1 MHSQVLYHAVGTS
14 SDSISESS
22 EPGSAGSGIGTL
34 ISPYAPISN
43 PLLTRRSQA
52 ALAAALAAVATE
64 RRLSAGDAA
73 EVLLPHVLAAI
84 TRPQPDEVT
93 HLRRAPNRVPSIVL
107 TASSCA
113 WQGALRRQ
121 GVRALP
127 HAACEDLWQLEHG
140 ALTLGVRR
148 RSSWTRGCARWWPWR
163 PSSSAAWSSGT
174 LCRSRSARRRRMRPA
189 SRRGALA
196 PRGPAPSHPARS
208 VSPACRACACAR
220 RACLGTLA
228 MQNRQEVRQ
237 CRGRTCVTPAQS
249 RCGPLTRGGSRRRQ
263 ARVVCAALLGAA
275 APRLLREDVAAQ
287 LLPKGL
293 ALCQARDM
301 PMQFRPSFGERVAS
315 SSNQRCLANRC
326 SQMSKDCGSC
336 PARTSNFPAA
346 VQCSPPPAQTALRLL
361 VLQDTDYAVRICM
374 CWQLPPL
381 ARALGRAAAAE
392 ELLPEALEVRSLPRR
407 HRCYFN
413 VYKRTP
419 ANNAIALPP
428 RLPGAHSCLASSLC
442 CTRPLRTGALL
453 RVGQSA

>member
-1 MHSQVLYHAVGTS
+1 LHSQVLYHAVGTS

-22 EPGSAGSGIGTL
+22 EPGSAGGGVGTL
-34 ISPYAPISN
+34 IPPYAPISN
-43 PLLTRRSQA
+43 PLLTRHSQA
-52 ALAAALAAVATE
+52 ARAAALAAVATE

-121 GVRALP
+121 GVRGLP
-127 HAACEDLWQLEHG
+127 HAIRMRSSAACEDLRQLEHG
-140 ALTLGVRR
+140 ALTPGVRR
-148 RSSWTRGCARWWPWR
+148 RSSWTRGCARCWPWR

-174 LCRSRSARRRRMRPA
+174 SCRSRSARRRRMRPA

-228 MQNRQEVRQ
+228 MQRRQEVRQ
-237 CRGRTCVTPAQS
+237 CRGRTCATPAQS
-249 RCGPLTRGGSRRRQ
+249 RCRPLTRGGPRRRQ

-275 APRLLREDVAAQ
+275 APRLLREDVAVQ

-315 SSNQRCLANRC
+315 SS
-326 SQMSKDCGSC
+326 D
-336 PARTSNFPAA
+336 
-346 VQCSPPPAQTALRLL
+346 
-361 VLQDTDYAVRICM
+361 
-374 CWQLPPL
+374 
-381 ARALGRAAAAE
+381 
-392 ELLPEALEVRSLPRR
+392 
-407 HRCYFN
+407 
-413 VYKRTP
+413 
-419 ANNAIALPP
+419 
-428 RLPGAHSCLASSLC
+428 
-442 CTRPLRTGALL
+442 
-453 RVGQSA
+453 